1 MFGRCSFCR
10 LAVVA
15 GLSVPIGNPAAA
27 QTTTL
32 TVSSWVPATHTVG
45 GVLAQWCEMLKE
57 RSGGDVA
64 CQVLPRAVA
73 GPAGA
78 FDAVRDGVA
87 DVSYAVHGYTPGR
100 FVLTQIAEMPFLG
113 ESAEATS
120 VAFHHIF
127 SRYPAM
133 AEEHRGVKVLAVFTH
148 GPGMVLNTRRP
159 ITDVNGLRGL
169 KFRVGGGMA
178 NEVGRALGMNLT
190 LKPAPETFELLRNGV
205 MDGTLF
211 PAEGVA
217 SFNLSKTVR
226 HATRFPGG
234 LYNTSF
240 VFMMN
245 PAKYAALSP
254 RARQAI
260 DDLSGEAAARLFG
273 RAWDSSDRRGLAQ
286 MQADG
291 VEIVQADP
299 AFVRAVEESTASVV
313 EVWASAAQAKGLHR
327 PLEALQALRAETGR
341 AQSAPRPGPAA
352 PPRTRNPIDLP
363 K

>member
-1 MFGRCSFCR
+1 MRERCPFCWP
-10 LAVVA
+10 AVVA
-15 GLSVPIGNPAAA
+15 GLTVLIGGSVAA

-45 GVLAQWCEMLKE
+45 RVLTQWCDMVLQ

-64 CQVLPRAVA
+64 CQVLPRAAA

-78 FDAVRDGVA
+78 FDAVKNGLA

-100 FVLTQIAEMPFLG
+100 FVFTQIAEMPFLG

-120 VAFHHIF
+120 VAYQRIF
-127 SRYPAM
+127 SRHPVM
-133 AEEHRGVKVLAVFTH
+133 AEEHQGVKVLAVFTH

-178 NEVGRALGMNLT
+178 TEVGQALGMNVT
-190 LKPAPETFELLRNGV
+190 LKPAPESHELLSTGV

-226 HATRFPGG
+226 YATRFPGG

-240 VFMMN
+240 VLMMN
-245 PAKYAALSP
+245 PSKYTALSP
-254 RARQAI
+254 RGRQVI
-260 DDLSGEAAARLFG
+260 DELSGEPAARLFG
-273 RAWDSSDRRGLAQ
+273 RAWDDADRRGLAL
-286 MQADG
+286 MQSDG
-291 VEIVQADP
+291 VKTVQADP
-299 AFVRAVEESTASVV
+299 HFVRAVKERTAAIADI
-313 EVWASAAQAKGLHR
+313 WATAAQAKGMRR
-327 PLEALQALRAETGR
+327 PLDALQALRAETGNAR
-341 AQSAPRPGPAA
+341 
-352 PPRTRNPIDLP
+352 
-363 K
+363 

>member
-1 MFGRCSFCR
+1 LTEGRSISWPV
-10 LAVVA
+10 AVAAAACFTVLV
-15 GLSVPIGNPAAA
+15 GSPAVA

-45 GVLAQWCEMLKE
+45 QVLTQWCDMLSQ

-64 CQVLPRAVA
+64 CNVLPRAVA
-73 GPAGA
+73 GPVGA
-78 FDAVRDGVA
+78 FDAVKNGLT

-100 FVLTQIAEMPFLG
+100 FVFTQIAEMPFLG

-120 VAFHHIF
+120 VAYQRVF
-127 SRYPAM
+127 SRTPVM
-133 AEEHRGVKVLAVFTH
+133 AEEHKGVKVLAVFTH

-159 ITDVNGLRGL
+159 IADVNSLRGL
-169 KFRVGGGMA
+169 KFRTGGGMA
-178 NEVGRALGMNLT
+178 NELGKALGMSLT
-190 LKPAPETFELLRNGV
+190 LKPAPETHELLSTGV
-205 MDGTLF
+205 MDGTLL

-245 PAKYAALSP
+245 PAKYAALPP
-254 RARQAI
+254 RGRQAI
-260 DDLSGEAAARLFG
+260 DALSGEVAARLFG
-273 RAWDSSDRRGLAQ
+273 RAWDEADRRGLAT

-291 VEIVQADP
+291 VEITQANP
-299 AFVRAVEESTASVV
+299 TFVRSVKEHTASVA
-313 EVWASAAQAKGLHR
+313 EAWARVAQAKGMPR
-327 PLEALQALRAETGR
+327 PLETLQALRAE
-341 AQSAPRPGPAA
+341 ASKAP
-352 PPRTRNPIDLP
+352 
-363 K
+363 